1 MKSFLRAGLLLAAF
15 LLPLPVMPSALARDY
30 SQIVVL
36 SDLHY
41 PTKTRKK
48 ALRREKIANKESAL
62 ADINQWSDVDL
73 CILTGDMVQRTG
85 DLLDVRTVRNFLE
98 GLHHPAAFLAG
109 NHEIMYRGLPT
120 LPDTLRKGNA
130 GDRLVHL
137 ARYRQ
142 EFGPLYHSQD
152 LAGYHLIFLSPDCLV
167 SRYAVELSPEQ
178 LSRLQ
183 QDLALHRHQP
193 TLIFCHA
200 PLSGTLLPGSKLDTP
215 WNYTQPAGTIRQ
227 LLVQNPQI
235 VLWVSGH
242 THTSPKS
249 RNFTNA
255 LHWIPGT
262 HIWNVYCPT
271 WDGKQAW
278 TRALRL
284 YPNRIVIRTYDHKKR
299 VWVGKMEKVI
309 KVHRL

>member
-85 DLLDVRTVRNFLE
+85 DLLDVRTVRNFLD
-98 GLHHPAAFLAG
+98 GLHHPASFLAG

-120 LPDTLRKGNA
+120 LPGTLRKGNA
-130 GDRLVHL
+130 GDRLIHL
-137 ARYRQ
+137 ARYQ
-142 EFGPLYHSQD
+142 KEFGPLYHSQD
-152 LAGYHLIFLSPDCLV
+152 LKGYHLIFLSPDCIV

-178 LSRLQ
+178 LSWLK
-183 QDLALHRHQP
+183 QDLAAHRHQP

-200 PLSGTLLPGSKLDTP
+200 PLSGTLLPGDKQDTP
-215 WNYTQPAGTIRQ
+215 WNYTQPAQPLWQ
-227 LLVQNPQI
+227 LLVQNPQV

-242 THTSPKS
+242 THNSPKGKNGS
-249 RNFTNA
+249 NA

-262 HIWNVYCPT
+262 STWNVYCPT

-284 YPNRIVIRTYDHKKR
+284 YPNRIVIRTYDHKKK
-299 VWVGKMEKVI
+299 VWIGKMEKVI